1 MLRMFKI
8 FFREKRYKDQMK
20 VCARVPGVIYKFE
33 NQSLVTF
40 EGNLIFMG
48 VFRKFI
54 YVSDI
59 LLFNIHISSWA

>member
-1 MLRMFKI
+1 
-8 FFREKRYKDQMK
+8 MK

-33 NQSLVTF
+33 NQPLVTF

-48 VFRKFI
+48 VFRKFR

-59 LLFNIHISSWA
+59 LLFNIHISS